1 MRFKR
6 LINTNGYTLL
16 EALFQLA
23 VLIIT
28 AHLIVLILIVYFQS
42 FNLQKVRDQ
51 LEWELFVVDL
61 NIYFE
66 RAHSV
71 QVDKLGKTIEYR
83 DPQEF
88 NSTYI
93 IQVREKHI
101 ARASLDGGHEI
112 VLPHVTYAKFTLK
125 NGILHVYAIMKSGQ
139 IRERSFVV
147 ATNKK

>member
-6 LINTNGYTLL
+6 VKNSEGSTLL
-16 EALFQLA
+16 EALFQLT

-28 AHLIVLILIVYFQS
+28 AHLIALILIIYFQS
-42 FNLQKVRDQ
+42 FDLQKVSNQ
-51 LEWELFVVDL
+51 LEWELFVTDL
-61 NIYFE
+61 NIYLE
-66 RAHSV
+66 RGHSV
-71 QVDKLGKTIEYR
+71 QVDRLGKTIEYK
-83 DPQEF
+83 DPQHS

-101 ARASLDGGHEI
+101 VRASSDGGHEI
-112 VLPHVTYAKFTLK
+112 VLPHVTYAMFTLK

-147 ATNKK
+147 ATVKK